1 LSRRAIRFPTVGIA
15 LGAGLL
21 VAECVIW
28 IRQSLDSFG
37 GGGIWRAL
45 LEGLAIYVA
54 AGAAIDLLVQALA
67 PRRFATSPIARGLP
81 LVALAFAAHWN
92 LGMVPFMATF
102 TIPVAI
108 AWAFAAHVRW
118 GLPLAVGMALFGLA
132 PALPGAAVG
141 MVSADLPDDWSDGP
155 SFVIVVLDALR
166 WDHSSLSGYSR
177 DTTPNLAALAQRGV
191 RFERAYATSCW
202 SIPSH
207 ASLFT
212 GLLPRHH
219 GADFETL
226 RLHDGAITLAWL
238 LTARGYE
245 TVGFSANPY
254 VASTTGLAQG
264 FSRFEDLWRPT
275 AMRTML
281 VSRQILA
288 RVAGARKDKGGAEVV
303 ASFERWHD
311 ERATRRPYFAFVNF
325 MEPHAPYQDGPLGT
339 KFADPDLPAGEL
351 SRIGDDAF
359 KAGWLGTQLDE
370 RSRAVALD
378 LLDGAA
384 ASADRYLGQILDI
397 VGDEA
402 VVVVLADHGEL
413 VGEHGLYGHHT
424 GLYEQLIRIP
434 MAMAGPGVPRGAV
447 VEGMVS
453 IVDVMPTVLAMAG
466 AEVPKLDGIDLTPV
480 LSGDLTL
487 ADRVV
492 NAEHFRAIYPTQ
504 LWSRNRTAEEM
515 RVIRARRGA
524 AVGRSLKRVV
534 SQDGTDYGYD
544 LGSDPFEQ
552 RPFEGASTGYVA
564 SIPEMPDIHIRP
576 VELDPEQ
583 IEALRS
589 LGYVH

>member
-1 LSRRAIRFPTVGIA
+1 MPRGTIRFPTVGIA

-28 IRQSLDSFG
+28 IRSSLDSFG
-37 GGGIWRAL
+37 GGGIWEPL
-45 LEGLAIYVA
+45 LEGLAVYVV
-54 AGAAIDLLVQALA
+54 AGGVLDLLVQRLA
-67 PRRFATSPIARGLP
+67 PVRFASSPILRGLP
-81 LVALAFAAHWN
+81 LVLLAFAAHWTF
-92 LGMVPFMATF
+92 GIVAFMATF

-108 AWAFAAHVRW
+108 AWAFAVHVRW
-118 GLPLAVGMALFGLA
+118 GIPLAVGMALFGLA
-132 PALPGAAVG
+132 PALPGASVG
-141 MVSADLPDDWSDGP
+141 LLSADLPDDWSEGP
-155 SFVIVVLDALR
+155 SFVVVVLDALR

-177 DTTPNLAALAQRGV
+177 DTTPNLAAVARRGV

-212 GLLPRHH
+212 GLMPRRH
-219 GADFETL
+219 GADFESL

-238 LTARGYE
+238 LSARGYE

-264 FSRFEDLWRPT
+264 FSRFDDLWRPT

-281 VSRQILA
+281 ISRQFLA
-288 RVAGARKDKGGAEVV
+288 AIAGRDKDKGGAEVV
-303 ASFERWHD
+303 ASFKRWHD
-311 ERATRRPYFAFVNF
+311 GRATKRPYFSFVNF

-339 KFADPDLPAGEL
+339 KFVDSDLPASEL
-351 SRIGDDAF
+351 ARIGDEAF
-359 KAGWLGTQLDE
+359 KAGWLGTQLDDE
-370 RSRAVALD
+370 SRAVALD

-384 ASADRYLGQILDI
+384 ASADRYLGEILDI

-434 MAMAGPGVPRGAV
+434 MAMAGPGVPQGTV
-447 VEGMVS
+447 IEGLVS
-453 IVDVMPTVLAMAG
+453 IVDIMPTLLSMAG
-466 AEVPKLDGIDLTPV
+466 VDVPDLDGIDLTPV
-480 LSGDLTL
+480 LSGEVAL
-487 ADRVV
+487 ADRIV

-504 LWSRNRTAEEM
+504 LWPRNRTEEEM

-524 AVGRSLKRVV
+524 AVGRTLKRVV

-544 LGSDPFEQ
+544 LVSDPFEQ
-552 RPFEGASTGYVA
+552 SPFDGASTGYPA